1 MEPAHVLVKVHAD
14 GYVEVLGP
22 RHVRARVVHVPACQS
37 ILEERL
43 MERMI
48 DESLPHQYHF
58 AGGELRA
65 TGYVRGMGDTYQEY
79 MEKSSIKTL
88 DMELLGCL
96 KSMAIADSSFTQ
108 PQTAPQRCEPSTTG
122 QAQSTSVK
130 S

>member
-1 MEPAHVLVKVHAD
+1 
-14 GYVEVLGP
+14 
-22 RHVRARVVHVPACQS
+22 
-37 ILEERL
+37 

-48 DESLPHQYHF
+48 DMSLPRPYHF

-65 TGYVRGMGDTYQEY
+65 TGCVRGMGDTYQEY
-79 MEKSSIKTL
+79 IDKSRIKTL
-88 DMELLGCL
+88 DMELLRCL
-96 KSMAIADSSFTQ
+96 KSMAMADSSFTQ